1 MSRAQPSEDI
11 LVSVIVTCFNREHHV
26 AKTIESIKRSDSV
39 DRTEIVVV
47 DDCSTDA
54 SVPAILGALRPQD
67 RLIVHE
73 INRGQNAAINTALQ
87 HVQGSIVAFCD
98 SDDLYEPA
106 FLNRTIEALHDQSL
120 QFVYTRV
127 VRGPT
132 WSLAGCD
139 KFAAVLEQGFLA
151 NLGSLVVR
159 TAALRSIGRLGERTV
174 PLDMCQ
180 DDRICFELSRRYCF
194 DVVPEPLYHL
204 QGSSN
209 SVTRNWPA
217 VVEGWNQL
225 FSDYRSDI
233 YRLCRPGTLARHRSD
248 NLRRAVILPDK
259 RVFMRMLWSAIRETR
274 MARRPLVEL
283 FVLGL
288 GATRTAGLH
297 LRSWVASRV
306 LKRTTR

>member
-1 MSRAQPSEDI
+1 MSQVQLLDKN
-11 LVSVIVTCFNREHHV
+11 LVSVIVTCFNRERHV
-26 AKTIESIKRSDSV
+26 AKTIESIKRADFIN
-39 DRTEIVVV
+39 RTEIVVV

-54 SVPAILGALRPQD
+54 SVSAILGVLRPQD

-73 INRGQNAAINTALQ
+73 VNRGQNAAINTALQ

-106 FLNRTIEALHDQSL
+106 FLNRTIDALQDDSL
-120 QFVYTRV
+120 AFVYTRV

-132 WSLAGCD
+132 WSVAGCD

-194 DVVPEPLYHL
+194 GVVPEPLYRL
-204 QGSSN
+204 QGSSD
-209 SVTRNWPA
+209 SVTKNWPA
-217 VVEGWNQL
+217 VVGGWDQL

-233 YRLCRPGTLARHRSD
+233 YRLCRPGTLARHRSE
-248 NLRRAVILPDK
+248 NLRRAVLLPDK
-259 RVFMRMLWSAIRETR
+259 RVFMRMLWGAIRETR
-274 MARRPLVEL
+274 TARRPLVEL
-283 FVLGL
+283 VVLGL
-288 GATRTAGLH
+288 GATLTAGLH

-306 LKRTTR
+306 VLRVAR